1 MTRSSFVTFSSV
13 PVIGIDLYHLISFSF
28 SVGVAKKQRNEQRRN
43 FCQILVDALL
53 FRLSVGLISIV
64 DRRDVMLFASA
75 RCAPGVWARR
85 RTVHT
90 RTKTETEAQPHH
102 NISKTP
108 PKYQRTTTKAEP
120 IRHQK
125 SKTEQK
131 HHENITGAAPSH
143 VRLRHHRDM
152 TEIRDTEIGGS
163 EGAKSR
169 LAECTTPSDRC
180 RGQPCLTTA
189 TSQDH
194 QHVSCLCC

>member
-143 VRLRHHRDM
+143 
-152 TEIRDTEIGGS
+152 GGS